1 MIAAQIPFPPLFF
14 MKEKEEFMTKTI
26 QIRISPQGQATVKT
40 EGYSGT
46 ECRDAT
52 KIFEDLGRVVSDT
65 ATAEMYGT
73 EQIQG
78 IVLENGGNHDR

>member
-1 MIAAQIPFPPLFF
+1 
-14 MKEKEEFMTKTI
+14 MTKTI
-26 QIRISPQGQATVKT
+26 QVRISPQGQFSVKT

-52 KIFEDLGRVVSDT
+52 KLFENLGRVVRDT
-65 ATAEMYGT
+65 ATEEMYGT